1 MYIQHSPEKNKLSSE
16 NVAEETNKIYKK
28 QKFTVYIKM
37 YPVKFKIQG
46 KKSKPNQKRHS

>member
-28 QKFTVYIKM
+28 QKFTMYIKM

-46 KKSKPNQKRHS
+46 ENPNQTQKRHS